1 MYTRYFIYVIIGVPK
16 ETPLKPRTAEAV
28 LVRFY
33 EPLRKEM
40 KKRTNVISIQ
50 LNG

>member
-1 MYTRYFIYVIIGVPK
+1 MLVCKNNALNYRHDTDVYTPFHGLYNRRAKG

-33 EPLRKEM
+33 EP
-40 KKRTNVISIQ
+40 
-50 LNG
+50 